1 MKSKKQKKKTK
12 LDFEGLTNQEKSE
25 LKELAQI
32 IYTEATNVKLDY
44 EQNPSDMPSGSIVQ
58 VHEDSSILDE

>member
-1 MKSKKQKKKTK
+1 MKSKKQKSEPT
-12 LDFEGLTNQEKSE
+12 LDFERLTNQEKKE

-44 EQNPSDMPSGSIVQ
+44 EHNHV
-58 VHEDSSILDE
+58 

>member
-1 MKSKKQKKKTK
+1 MKSKKQKTEVK
-12 LDFEGLTNQEKSE
+12 LDFEGITNQEKSE

-32 IYTEATNVKLDY
+32 IYTEAINVKLDY

-58 VHEDSSILDE
+58 VHEDSSILKE

>member
-1 MKSKKQKKKTK
+1 MKSKKQKFEPT
-12 LDFEGLTNQEKSE
+12 LDFERLTNQEKKE

-44 EQNPSDMPSGSIVQ
+44 EHNPSDMPSGSIVQ
-58 VHEDSSILDE
+58 VHEDSSILEE